1 MPDLRMMDKSTHQDF
16 NTIVRDGLLRLN
28 GMPGFA
34 GELTNQ
40 DLEQIYAYI
49 VTQANKDR
57 RKALED
63 SDSD

>member
-1 MPDLRMMDKSTHQDF
+1 
-16 NTIVRDGLLRLN
+16 
-28 GMPGFA
+28 MPGFA

-40 DLEQIYAYI
+40 DVEQNYAYI